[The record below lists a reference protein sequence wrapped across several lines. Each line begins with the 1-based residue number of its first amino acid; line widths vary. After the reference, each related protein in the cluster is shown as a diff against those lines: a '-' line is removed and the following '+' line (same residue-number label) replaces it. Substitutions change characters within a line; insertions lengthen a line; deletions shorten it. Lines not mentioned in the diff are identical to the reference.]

1 MGISTSQL
9 PDCCESE
16 SEVNK
21 IHILWN
27 KSQKNILFEINT
39 VSLKFFDEYCII
51 SPDKYIQYDV
61 LYDAYCVYIT
71 KFISL
76 DHIKA
81 YQYMQNP
88 RLYFNKYVIQV
99 NGKIHNKTISG
110 IFLKN
115 WIV

>member
-1 MGISTSQL
+1 MNNKTTSHHK
-9 PDCCESE
+9 PYR
-16 SEVNK
+16 VNK

-88 RLYFNKYVIQV
+88 RLYFHALQ
-99 NGKIHNKTISG
+99 GQ
-110 IFLKN
+110 FLLHTFQAFSCKD
-115 WIV
+115 